1 MDPLK
6 PIKDAAGRV
15 LRETGAHDFGRS
27 LSSVD
32 DLTLEVRRIEAQV
45 EEVQQT
51 LRSLAPLIERLVVAA
66 EHLEEDIDPISRLA
80 SRIPGSGSRRRREQ
94 RREELRRARADLE
107 RTGRRLPPAAAAPP
121 DVGRP
126 PSGPGAP

>member
-45 EEVQQT
+45 EEVQAT
-51 LRSLAPLIERLVVAA
+51 LRSLAPLIERLVIAA
-66 EHLEEDIDPISRLA
+66 EHLEEDIDPISTLA
-80 SRIPGSGSRRRREQ
+80 SRIPGSGSRRRREA
-94 RREELRRARADLE
+94 RREELKRLRAEAE
-107 RTGRRLPPAAAAPP
+107 RDAARRLPPSRSAP
-121 DVGRP
+121 
-126 PSGPGAP
+126 GPG